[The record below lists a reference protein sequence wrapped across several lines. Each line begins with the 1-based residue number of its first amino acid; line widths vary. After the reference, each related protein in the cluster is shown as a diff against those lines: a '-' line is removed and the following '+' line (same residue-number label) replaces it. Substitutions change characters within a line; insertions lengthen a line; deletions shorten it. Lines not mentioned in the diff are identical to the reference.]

1 MGFLKNLIGKKSEK
15 TAHKGNVI
23 LSMPL
28 FKGEQAYVLSDVIED
43 LKSYWGLEIKAI
55 EGDSATA
62 TFVID
67 GELVALALMPLPIP
81 AESLERLYDYA

>member
-15 TAHKGNVI
+15 TARQGNVI

-43 LKSYWGLEIKAI
+43 LKSYW
-55 EGDSATA
+55 
-62 TFVID
+62 
-67 GELVALALMPLPIP
+67 
-81 AESLERLYDYA
+81 